1 MDQRKLLG
9 FPFEQILLFTF
20 LIAVPSTWQK
30 NLMEK
35 ASFCITV
42 PGWGEHYVT
51 REGMAAA
58 GRLVPL
64 YPESGNRELE
74 HRLGY
79 RVILKLMLFLQQEI
93 SEIFTTFQTG
103 P

>member
-1 MDQRKLLG
+1 MVQFSNCCAKYLAEAFQGEDFLLYY
-9 FPFEQILLFTF
+9 
-20 LIAVPSTWQK
+20 S
-30 NLMEK
+30 
-35 ASFCITV
+35 
-42 PGWGEHYVT
+42 PGGEHYVT
-51 REGMAAA
+51 REGMAVA

-64 YPESGNRELE
+64 YTESGNRELE

-79 RVILKLMLFLQQEI
+79 RVILKLILFPQQEI